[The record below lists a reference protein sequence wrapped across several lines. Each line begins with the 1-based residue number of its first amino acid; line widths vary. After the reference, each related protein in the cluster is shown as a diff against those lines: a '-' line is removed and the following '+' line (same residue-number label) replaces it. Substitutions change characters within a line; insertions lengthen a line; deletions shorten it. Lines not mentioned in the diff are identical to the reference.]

1 MNSILDLKLI
11 NLMPRYLRN
20 NKDVIALCEAWDF
33 QKNEIIVRSE
43 ESLEDFQ
50 EPLEKFA
57 KALNT
62 KCYIKC
68 V

>member
-1 MNSILDLKLI
+1 MSKEYFELLIKPEDNYELFLNLILSLTDDAI
-11 NLMPRYLRN
+11 EEN
-20 NKDVIALCEAWDF
+20 DG
-33 QKNEIIVRSE
+33 EIIVRSE

-62 KCYIKC
+62 KCYIK
-68 V
+68 